1 MPELGPG
8 EDSSE
13 RYGARFRITRIMQS
27 LAQCSGSL
35 ADRIAIEERDL
46 SIAYRFLQIAEL
58 CREHGEDDAA
68 LEWAERGMA
77 AFAEDP
83 DPRLRAFLVEEY
95 RRRGRSADA
104 LEHSLQAFNAR
115 PVLETYRELVTDAE
129 ALGQWEERRPA
140 ALSLLRRPEPDLPGA
155 ARHPS
160 LRGRGCSQLV
170 RVLLW
175 EGDPDAAWDAATEG
189 GCSPDLWLQLAD
201 LRRAEH
207 PEDALGV
214 YRRHVEDVIAGRDK
228 RTYAEAVRLI
238 DGVVRELYAESG
250 RAEDF
255 DVYVEEVRASHKPKR
270 GYRRLNWPHCRR
282 LNWPHLRPNR
292 D

>member
-1 MPELGPG
+1 
-8 EDSSE
+8 
-13 RYGARFRITRIMQS
+13 MQS
-27 LAQCSGSL
+27 LAQHSGSL
-35 ADRIAIEERDL
+35 AERIAIEERDL
-46 SIAYRFLQIAEL
+46 SIAYRFLEVAEL
-58 CREHGEDDAA
+58 CRERGEDDAA
-68 LEWAERGMA
+68 LDWAERGMA

-95 RRRGRSADA
+95 RRRGRSAEA

-129 ALGQWEERRPA
+129 ALGQWEGRRPA

-189 GCSPDLWLQLAD
+189 GCGPDLWLELAD

-214 YRRHVEDVIAGRDK
+214 YRRHAEEVIAGRDK
-228 RTYAEAVRLI
+228 RAYAEAVRLI

-255 DVYVEEVRASHKPKR
+255 DICVEEVRASHRPKR
-270 GYRRLNWPHCRR
+270 NLTKLMAGLDPASAA
-282 LNWPHLRPNR
+282 
-292 D
+292 